1 MTDFNGIIECLEEIR
16 DEMCSHC
23 DREACE
29 FELCRKTE
37 ALNRAIL
44 LFNKQIPKKPRF
56 VDDLVYEKYVCECG
70 NVVAV
75 ETVEYIRG
83 RSKNY
88 CDRCGQAIDWSSV

>member
-1 MTDFNGIIECLEEIR
+1 MTDFKGIIECLEEIR

-44 LFNKQIPKKPRF
+44 LFNKQIPKKPEERYIYESFVTDWLCPTCGRF
-56 VDDLVYEKYVCECG
+56 HRTDYPL
-70 NVVAV
+70 
-75 ETVEYIRG
+75 EYC
-83 RSKNY
+83 SN
-88 CDRCGQAIDWSSV
+88 CGQKINLGGEE